1 MRFKVLTYEAW
12 MERPQFRYGIE
23 EIVNG
28 EVRITPPPKFN
39 IANINEELAWIVR
52 SQVDRQRIRVVTG
65 LFNLVIRKDPLTVLV
80 PNLAVFER
88 ANIVETDG
96 YVHSA
101 PELVVEISKRE
112 KISDYAS
119 IGVPELWV
127 LSPEARSVEIM
138 QLSADQRLE
147 TVAIVNRGQIHPK
160 LFPQVGVDV
169 TSIWPR

>member
-1 MRFKVLTYEAW
+1 MTPHFWLWLLYFIVIVFGG
-12 MERPQFRYGIE
+12 FRGYGQRGTNQYWFG
-23 EIVNG
+23 VPLLLALFLF
-28 EVRITPPPKFN
+28 VVCWA
-39 IANINEELAWIVR
+39 IAGN
-52 SQVDRQRIRVVTG
+52 
-65 LFNLVIRKDPLTVLV
+65 PLTVLV

-88 ANIVETDG
+88 ANIVQMDG

-101 PELVVEISKRE
+101 PELVVEISTRG
-112 KISDYAS
+112 KISDYES
-119 IGVPELWV
+119 LGVPELWV

-147 TVAIVNRGQIHPK
+147 TVAIVNQGQIHPK